1 MPQLDFITY
10 MPQYIWLVVFFLA
23 FYNLIANY
31 MLPKLFT
38 IMKARKEKIAL
49 LEAGAVATSVY
60 DYDALVKATTSQAR
74 AAVAQATVSS
84 VSQITLKAAFINEN
98 AWASSNQKYL
108 EALGNLQ
115 AKMYV
120 ISSLLARSSGKK
132 R

>member
-10 MPQYIWLVVFFLA
+10 MPQYVWLVVFFLV
-23 FYNLIANY
+23 FYNLITSY

-38 IMKARKEKIAL
+38 MMRVRKEKIGSL
-49 LEAGAVATSVY
+49 QAGSYMESVD
-60 DYDALVKATTSQAR
+60 DYDAIVKATTSDVR
-74 AAVAQATVSS
+74 AAVSRAAVSS
-84 VSQITLKAAFINEN
+84 ISQITAKAEFINEN
-98 AWASSNQKYL
+98 TLASSNQKYL

-120 ISSLLARSSGKK
+120 ISSLLAQNSGKK